1 MRSLS
6 EQEFKEYVIKKAKE
20 YIFETTDSLKDPINE
35 SVEDSITPSSVKQFV
50 SELKKTTAS
59 LSFQDPMMN
68 ESKAVETKDVE
79 EEEPTRHFHVGS
91 YENSGIE
98 LKETLMETMNNYNRQ
113 KSLTHGKDKTNEA
126 WERLVDY
133 KKFTEDK

>member
-20 YIFETTDSLKDPINE
+20 YIFETTDNLKDPINE

-68 ESKAVETKDVE
+68 ESKVVETKDVE

-91 YENSGIE
+91 YENSD
-98 LKETLMETMNNYNRQ
+98 R
-113 KSLTHGKDKTNEA
+113 KS
-126 WERLVDY
+126 VV
-133 KKFTEDK
+133 